1 VTISIANTEISHT
14 FDAWRIRTNEM
25 ATAMRDKVVTADS
38 NVTTGNVVVHGTISS
53 NSQKVDIITP
63 YGAPVVTVN
72 NANLV
77 ISSSSGLVT
86 QAPVDIQSSVTFQTV
101 SNMFVVGANASHQ
114 YLAVNNSTNA
124 VELRELVLDADG
136 LTDFDISNV
145 APGARSNSSIIT
157 WNTAISKW
165 VTGSLSFLAG
175 ASISDFSTNNIIG
188 INGTINL
195 TSNCIISNTMW
206 TFTNNNRVGINTSS
220 PIAALHVNGAIVATG
235 DIQAFQTSDSRFKL
249 NIEPIRD
256 GLAFEVLDKL
266 KISEFDWDPEKV
278 DTPYAVRVEGH
289 DVGLIAQ
296 QVQEVMPE
304 IVATRPDGTL
314 AVNYF
319 KLIPYLVAAVQDLK
333 AQVEELKNGR

>member
-1 VTISIANTEISHT
+1 MTISIANTEIAHT
-14 FDAWRIRTNEM
+14 FDAWRIRTNEL
-25 ATAMRDKVVTADS
+25 ATAMRDKVVTVDS
-38 NVTTGNVVVHGTISS
+38 DAAVGNAVIHGTLSANAQRFDSIS
-53 NSQKVDIITP
+53 P
-63 YGAPVVTVN
+63 FGAPVITVN

-86 QAPVDIQSSVTFQTV
+86 QAPVDIQSTITFQAV
-101 SNMFVVGANASHQ
+101 SNMSILGSNTTHQ

-124 VELRELVLDADG
+124 VEMRKLVIAADG
-136 LTDFDISNV
+136 LTDFDTSNV
-145 APGARSNSSIIT
+145 APGSRSNSSIIA
-157 WNTAISKW
+157 WNTATSKW
-165 VTGSLSFLAG
+165 TTGSLSSLTSV
-175 ASISDFSTNNIIG
+175 SISDFSTNNIIG
-188 INGTINL
+188 VNGTINL
-195 TSNCIISNTMW
+195 TSNCVISNTMW
-206 TFTNNNRVGINTSS
+206 TFTHNNRVGINTSS
-220 PIAALHVNGAIVATG
+220 PISALHVNGAIVATG

-266 KISEFDWDPEKV
+266 KISEFDWDPDKEE
-278 DTPYAVRVEGH
+278 TPYTVRVEGH

-304 IVATRPDGTL
+304 LVATRPDGSL